1 MPNDKHLLTCLLF
14 ARALAEFVV
23 SNARKNAEI
32 NQYQATERNKVNEPI
47 DTWLANIV
55 QSPYLGTDTC
65 RNTS

>member
-32 NQYQATERNKVNEPI
+32 KQYQATEGDQIKEPI